1 MVRGTSVSVSG
12 VHSPWSLYRRKRVIS
27 MFLPI
32 STTLGYQ
39 LLDDNVSKEY
49 NLIDL

>member
-1 MVRGTSVSVSG
+1 MVRGTSVSVSE

-32 STTLGYQ
+32 FTTLGYQ
-39 LLDDNVSKEY
+39 LLDGNVSKEY
-49 NLIDL
+49 KLFDP